1 MARLAKLLPDL
12 LDEEQKRLYET
23 ITAGPRADGR
33 QPWRNWARRR
43 FSSSPLWSVL
53 RHLGASASRLPGGRP
68 GPVTRGAPGRRETLP
83 AAGTGVARAHYA
95 GWRHAGTSHLPGRV
109 TYWAAALCRWS
120 SDSRRDS

>member
-12 LDEEQKRLYET
+12 LDEDQKRLYET
-23 ITAGPRADGR
+23 ITAGPVPMGGSRGAAGHGGAFRAHHSGR
-33 QPWRNWARRR
+33 
-43 FSSSPLWSVL
+43 VL

-83 AAGTGVARAHYA
+83 AAGTGVAPAHYA
-95 GWRHAGTSHLPGRV
+95 GWRHAGTSHLPRRV

-120 SDSRRDS
+120 SDSRRGS